1 MSSFAIIIEV
11 KGITMAKNEIFA
23 PYHPGELLRETLVEL
38 GVSQY
43 RFAKVT
49 GISPA
54 VLCGICKGKRSVSA
68 DSAIRI
74 ARALGTDAQSWTN
87 MQAFYDLEVAE
98 RKNAAVFKKIRVLPQ
113 VAETAFVA

>member
-1 MSSFAIIIEV
+1 MITTKPEGEII
-11 KGITMAKNEIFA
+11 MNKNKIFA
-23 PYHPGELLRETLVEL
+23 PYHPGELLRETLEEL

-43 RFAKVT
+43 RFAKIT

-74 ARALGTDAQSWTN
+74 ARALGTDAQSWLN

-98 RKNAAVFKKIRVLPQ
+98 AEKHETFDKIAVIPQAAALAV
-113 VAETAFVA
+113 

>member
-1 MSSFAIIIEV
+1 
-11 KGITMAKNEIFA
+11 MAKHEIFA
-23 PYHPGELLRETLVEL
+23 PYHPGELLRETLEEL

-43 RFAKVT
+43 RFAKIT

-54 VLCGICKGKRSVSA
+54 VLCGICKCKRSVSA
-68 DSAIRI
+68 DSALRI
-74 ARALGTDAQSWTN
+74 ARALGTDAQSWIN

-98 RKNAAVFKKIRVLPQ
+98 QKNRAVFEKIRVLPQ